1 MEANYSFRITTR
13 TENKTLKVAVN
24 EKTVCVDCRDTY
36 SRKMMPYIVGIIK
49 KFLSSIDNIEEAKFL
64 KNNNVILFARK
75 VVQPTGDE
83 TFVATLL
90 DGEEITTEFIFD
102 AENNLVFST
111 LEEDSVPSNV
121 RETFD
126 MLIDELFGEE

>member
-1 MEANYSFRITTR
+1 MPRAKKKEVKKKMEANYSFRITTR

-75 VVQPTGDE
+75 YQ
-83 TFVATLL
+83 
-90 DGEEITTEFIFD
+90 
-102 AENNLVFST
+102 S
-111 LEEDSVPSNV
+111 
-121 RETFD
+121 
-126 MLIDELFGEE
+126 LI